1 MTPHPFAF
9 RSPWYVRER
18 EHAGLRDPRAL
29 RPAIQMYDSPRFAQQ
44 VTHDPRDSLAFTCDD
59 KWSFPVPVAFP
70 GTGSGRARFPT
81 YRMCRT
87 GLRKLYQPN
96 HDRFYLVVAELFCD
110 EPGLPRAGPHRDVT
124 VGFAMRRRRLVVSGG
139 RSSVRRLARDLMLD
153 LLKQQHAGANLA
165 ARSAAVTPDADDL
178 WWADQAARERFT
190 EDHADLLQTVT
201 AHVDSQSWLV
211 DLATGAGR
219 WAALA
224 DRTSAETE
232 QTFPMWRLPDRTDT
246 CAAANTRSLWF
257 GLVPTYSAD
266 HWLDQDLPENRR
278 LVPKLDDHAIYEL
291 VCSVT
296 QPPAAGQEDCPPKV
310 WWSAPTEPFR
320 LAAPYDP
327 EGTKNRRVSISAP
340 DFRALA
346 ARAGQPAGPGGLAIS
361 TPPGSQMKFNPFD
374 GIPKPGQGSMGDG
387 GGVCTFAF
395 ELFFIVALFLFLMFL
410 PIVVFVFQL
419 WWMLALRF
427 CFLRLDAQ
435 FTALG
440 NFFIGAHANLLAD
453 LEADANAGP
462 ALDDILGI
470 APPPPDP
477 PTNPP
482 NPPVAAAAL
491 ATSPDFKKHPKLVV
505 DLVDAADPAKAA
517 PPTPPL
523 AATKPDDPLCPSP
536 A

>member
-1 MTPHPFAF
+1 VTSHAFAF

-18 EHAGLRDPRAL
+18 QHAGLRDPRAL
-29 RPAIQMYDSPRFAQQ
+29 RPAIQMYDSPRFVQQ
-44 VTHDPRDSLAFTCDD
+44 VTSDPRDSLAFTHDD
-59 KWSFPVPVAFP
+59 RWSFPVPVAFP
-70 GTGSGRARFPT
+70 GPGSGRKRFAT
-81 YRMCRT
+81 FQMVRT
-87 GLRKLYQPN
+87 RLRKLYQPS
-96 HDRFYLVVAELFCD
+96 HDRFYLVVVELFCD

-124 VGFAMRRRRLVVSGG
+124 VGFAMRRRHLAVSGG

-153 LLKQQHAGANLA
+153 LLKQQHPDVNLA
-165 ARSAAVTPDADDL
+165 ARPAAVTPDVDDL
-178 WWADQAARERFT
+178 WWGNQAARERFT
-190 EDHADLLQTVT
+190 EDHADLLQAVT
-201 AHVDSQSWLV
+201 AHVGSQSWLV
-211 DLATGAGR
+211 DRVTGVAR

-224 DRTSAETE
+224 DRTSTETE
-232 QTFPMWRLPDRTDT
+232 QTFPMWRLPDRTGT

-266 HWLDQDLPENRR
+266 HWLDPDPAASGRP
-278 LVPKLDDHAIYEL
+278 VPKLDDRAIYEL

-327 EGTKNRRVSISAP
+327 LGTKNRRVSITAP

-346 ARAGQPAGPGGLAIS
+346 ARAGQAAGPGGLAIS
-361 TPPGSQMKFNPFD
+361 TPPGSQMQFNPFS
-374 GIPKPGQGSMGDG
+374 GIPKPGQGSMGGG

-410 PIVVFVFQL
+410 PIVVFAFQL

-427 CFLRLDAQ
+427 CLVRLDAQ
-435 FTALG
+435 FQALG
-440 NFFIGAHANLLAD
+440 NFFIGAHVNLLAD
-453 LEADANAGP
+453 LEADANAGS
-462 ALDDILGI
+462 ALDDILGV

-477 PTNPP
+477 PANPP

-491 ATSPDFKKHPKLVV
+491 AVSPDFKNDPQLVV
-505 DLVDAADPAKAA
+505 DLVSAADPTSAA
-517 PPTPPL
+517 PPTPPP
-523 AATKPDDPLCPSP
+523 AKTKPDDPLC
-536 A
+536 